1 MPATSVTSMPTVLLL
16 AGILAA
22 EGVSFVLVGSG
33 ALLLRGEPI
42 AVGDGDV
49 VIEPEST
56 NIGRLVAALRWLALK
71 PDNLPTLAALESRDV
86 LAVVTSYGRLD
97 CMLRRGRLEWG
108 PLSERAEVLEVVGV
122 GVSVAAADDAWR
134 LRRAFKG

>member
-42 AVGDGDV
+42 AVGDVDV

-56 NIGRLVAALRWLALK
+56 NIGRLVAAL
-71 PDNLPTLAALESRDV
+71 
-86 LAVVTSYGRLD
+86 GQ
-97 CMLRRGRLEWG
+97 
-108 PLSERAEVLEVVGV
+108 VVGV